1 MAGRQLRFV
10 HASDLHLEQP
20 LHGVTEVPDHLRDLF
35 LDAATWRPSA
45 CLIRLWRKKPTSCC
59 YPAMCC
65 KCALAELVRWSFFG
79 SNSTG
84 CWS

>member
-10 HASDLHLEQP
+10 HASDLHLEEP

-35 LDAATWRPSA
+35 LDAATLAAERVFDTVVEEEADFLLLSGDV
-45 CLIRLWRKKPTSCC
+45 LQMR
-59 YPAMCC
+59 
-65 KCALAELVRWSFFG
+65 LAELVRWSFFG